1 MKSEMK
7 NGIALVAI
15 ILLIC
20 AALLMPA
27 FFNKIFDSGVDSRM
41 KRIDDGVYHIANSE
55 EKSVQKRM
63 EELSEAIGK
72 KDIKT
77 VSTKIFANDT
87 MCRKIEKEYG
97 KWAEVINENFD
108 IYDTKFDLDSDIIIY
123 DDIKLYWDYDMDI
136 SFYVCVGAVGDLHR
150 KEKYEVTMYV
160 DKNTYKI
167 LYMKV
172 WNTSIQEKVKNFL
185 KLEKENKYLI
195 YRINDGQEQKV
206 SAFIKKYYNIPDNKF
221 DSNLLNTIYHA
232 KLFDN
237 LQWEVME
244 TSMAGIGFGIQNF
257 DTEYLSNEKVGS
269 VSYAIN

>member
-7 NGIALVAI
+7 NGIALVVI

-41 KRIDDGVYHIANSE
+41 KGIDDGVYHIANSE

-136 SFYVCVGAVGDLHR
+136 SFYVCVGAVGGLHR

-172 WNTSIQEKVKNFL
+172 WNTSIQEKVKNFW
-185 KLEKENKYLI
+185 KLGKEKKYLI
-195 YRINDGQEQKV
+195 YRINDEQEQKV
-206 SAFIKKYYNIPDNKF
+206 NAFIKKYYNIPDNKF
-221 DSNLLNTIYHA
+221 DSNQTNTIYHA
-232 KLFDN
+232 NLFDN
-237 LQWEVME
+237 LQWEVNE
-244 TSMAGIGFGIQNF
+244 TSMAGVGFGIQNF